1 MASKVSVLHP
11 PGRPQRTAADMRT
24 IMDQGSLNLRGIAA
38 MLHRLEDD
46 LEGVNNDNDTAMM
59 LRVLA
64 QDVDREADA
73 MSEVEA
79 FLLPLA
85 RAPKK
90 GGV

>member
-11 PGRPQRTAADMRT
+11 AKPVRRLEDMHT
-24 IMDQGSLNLRGIAA
+24 LMDQGSLNLRGIAA

-46 LEGVNNDNDTAMM
+46 LEGVNNDNDTAMV
-59 LRVLA
+59 LRLLA

-79 FLLPLA
+79 FL
-85 RAPKK
+85 RAPAKN
-90 GGV
+90 GGA